1 MCSLNHS
8 SPNGNTPFKPY
19 WNLHQK
25 RASQCQAKLSSI
37 VTRVI
42 AKRCLESPSRC
53 NPVHKQLG
61 VEHMNVQRTVAKCN
75 ARGHPSIW
83 VLESPDMGM

>member
-1 MCSLNHS
+1 MFIESQLPKWKHAVQTLLE
-8 SPNGNTPFKPY
+8 PTPE
-19 WNLHQK
+19 
-25 RASQCQAKLSSI
+25 KLSSI